1 MKREQ
6 SRDPRRLP
14 NPEELRKTTEP
25 FSGLPDSTSVEGAA
39 ISQKVA
45 KSTTR
50 HSEPPS
56 ISIARR

>member
-25 FSGLPDSTSVEGAA
+25 FSESLESASVEGAA
-39 ISQKVA
+39 ISQRSA
-45 KSTTR
+45 HSTSR
-50 HSEPPS
+50 HSNHRP
-56 ISIARR
+56 